1 LGVTVT
7 IKDVASAAGVSTATV
22 SRVLSGRRPVSAE
35 VALAVRAASE
45 RLGYQ
50 ANAVARSLR
59 LQSTGT
65 VGMVVPHVS
74 NPFFPAIVEAV
85 ERELADDDVQLLLC
99 DSQGSL
105 QHELARTRAL
115 LGRRVD
121 GLLLI
126 PCESPGS
133 ADAVALASEAV
144 PVVLI
149 DRTAGGAPTDF
160 VGNDDAV
167 GMAAVLDHLVAR
179 GARSFAFVSAADR
192 TSSAHARRD
201 LYSQLTGADR
211 ALSARAPMLGDFSY
225 EWGRRA
231 AARLLAAGPLPD
243 AVVCGADIIALGL
256 LSALHDSGVTVPDDV
271 LVTGYD
277 DIGFAALS
285 NPGLTTVR
293 QPVEQL
299 GRRAVALL
307 RARIVDPS
315 APPVQEVLRPELVV
329 RGSSGH
335 VRPAGTSIS
344 AAGSPP
350 PRG

>member
-1 LGVTVT
+1 MAVT

-22 SRVLSGRRPVSAE
+22 SRVLSGRRPVTEEIAR
-35 VALAVRAASE
+35 VVRDASD

-50 ANAVARSLR
+50 TNAVARSLR

-85 ERELADDDVQLLLC
+85 ERELADDDIQLLLC

-105 QHELARTRAL
+105 QHELARVRAL

-133 ADAVALASEAV
+133 AETVALASAAV

-149 DRTAGGAPTDF
+149 DRTAGGPTTDF
-160 VGNDDAV
+160 VGTDDSV
-167 GMAAVLDHLVAR
+167 GMTSVVDHLIAR

-192 TSSAHARRD
+192 TSSARARHT
-201 LYSQLTGADR
+201 SFS
-211 ALSARAPMLGDFSY
+211 LSAGARCPVLLGEFSY
-225 EWGRRA
+225 EWGRA
-231 AARLLAAGPLPD
+231 AAAQLLTSGPLPD
-243 AVVCGADIIALGL
+243 AIVCGADIIALGL
-256 LSALHDSGVTVPDDV
+256 LGALRDAGVAVPDDV

-285 NPGLTTVR
+285 TPGLTTVR
-293 QPVEQL
+293 QPVESL

-307 RARIVDPS
+307 RARIVDVS
-315 APPVQEVLRPELVV
+315 APPLQEVLRPVLVV
-329 RGSSGH
+329 RQSSGAD
-335 VRPAGTSIS
+335 VLGGERC
-344 AAGSPP
+344 
-350 PRG
+350 